1 MKSVIIALSALLL
14 LPFLGLGSEGEPVD
28 PLEVGDLLSPP
39 DPYHTREYIER
50 LTGGGDDIKEAWR
63 RNAQDQVETSTW
75 PMTILAGGWSLELRD
90 RGLKRANLTLVQNGG
105 AVFGRGFLTGSD
117 RSQLASATGTV
128 SASGVITLDIMGF
141 DDLVLHRCTLYGG
154 RDRLSGSYS
163 AFAPDGNTWWG
174 SVSGSRLAQ
183 QFWA

>member
-1 MKSVIIALSALLL
+1 MKWIIFALLAVL
-14 LPFLGLGSEGEPVD
+14 MLPFHALGSEAEQVD

-50 LTGGGDDIKEAWR
+50 LTGGEDIKEACR

-90 RGLKRANLTLVQNGG
+90 SGLKRANLTLVQNGR
-105 AVFGRGFLTGSD
+105 AVFGRGFITDAD
-117 RSQLASATGTV
+117 RAQLASATGTV
-128 SASGVITLDIMGF
+128 AASGVITLDLLGL
-141 DDLVLHRCTLYGG
+141 DDLVLYRSTLYGG

-174 SVSGSRLAQ
+174 SISGGHLPFQ
-183 QFWA
+183 YWA